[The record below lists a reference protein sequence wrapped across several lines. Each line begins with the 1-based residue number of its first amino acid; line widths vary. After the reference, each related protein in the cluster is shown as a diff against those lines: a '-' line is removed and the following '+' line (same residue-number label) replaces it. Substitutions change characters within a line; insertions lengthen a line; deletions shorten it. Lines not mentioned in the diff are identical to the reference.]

1 MSFQTSIPSRQNRSP
16 LFSGKRIKRVL
27 YRSKKGLLIN
37 ADINGA
43 ANIARKE
50 LGDEWLKTLL
60 EPDRGVLVD
69 APAVVRNLHARA
81 DVRQRLEM
89 GGPRMKLRS
98 TEPGSSCFFTSGI
111 DRDKKK
117 RPRKNP
123 RPFVFI

>member
-1 MSFQTSIPSRQNRSP
+1 MSFLTSIPSKQNRSP

-69 APAVVRNLHARA
+69 APAVARNLHARA
-81 DVRQRLEM
+81 DVRPRLEM
-89 GGPRMKLRS
+89 GGRS
-98 TEPGSSCFFTSGI
+98 HETAFNRAREFMFFYE
-111 DRDKKK
+111 RY
-117 RPRKNP
+117 
-123 RPFVFI
+123 